1 MIRYSLGILR
11 HYLPLGT
18 VLITLAAGA
27 AAAALYRRFAPD
39 ALASRRRARLLGI
52 LVSYLLMSFTVLVF
66 ARTRKTGELLNFQLF
81 WSYRAIARG
90 NRTFFYQV
98 VLNVLLFVPIGYL
111 WQALDRKPAFW
122 RTLGLGTGISLLAEL
137 LQLFLHR
144 GLFELDD
151 LVHNVLG
158 TALGALLC
166 LAAEKL
172 RRQGKMQELPP
183 SEQEVK
189 HEQNEG
195 KAE

>member
-1 MIRYSLGILR
+1 MYLCVIL
-11 HYLPLGT
+11 YFTMMP
-18 VLITLAAGA
+18 VIAAIPQ
-27 AAAALYRRFAPD
+27 RFAD
-39 ALASRRRARLLGI
+39 SGFN
-52 LVSYLLMSFTVLVF
+52 Y
-66 ARTRKTGELLNFQLF
+66 NFIPFVDWQ
-81 WSYRAIARG
+81 IGRG
-90 NRTFFYQV
+90 AFRFETYA
-98 VLNVLLFVPIGYL
+98 NVLLFVPIGYL